1 MSKELKVKEIAKQY
15 GVSAKEIIEELAG
28 QGIETPQAENSV
40 IPDDMVELVEAYFA
54 DLFEQEAEAPVDKK
68 TVKKGPKKASS
79 TKKRNPAAAVK
90 TVRSRRNRPQLL
102 PLRRRVRRWS
112 TAN

>member
-40 IPDDMVELVEAYFA
+40 IPDSVKIGKNTAIAGVTTKEDYPDGEL
-54 DLFEQEAEAPVDKK
+54 
-68 TVKKGPKKASS
+68 
-79 TKKRNPAAAVK
+79 AAGQVIAAK
-90 TVRSRRNRPQLL
+90 DGGKE
-102 PLRRRVRRWS
+102 
-112 TAN
+112 

>member
-68 TVKKGPKKASS
+68 AVKKGPKKASS
-79 TKKRNPAAAVK
+79 TKKEE
-90 TVRSRRNRPQLL
+90 TGRSHRNRPQLL